1 MIVDLV
7 TVLFEGFLTI
17 CIGVCTGFVMMAAAC
32 ILLVTHPIWIIP
44 YKFYKRKK
52 DKENVEV
59 A

>member
-7 TVLFEGFLTI
+7 TVLFEGFLAI
-17 CIGVCTGFVMMAAAC
+17 CIGVCTGFVMIAVAS

-44 YKFYKRKK
+44 YKLYKRKK